1 MPKLLGKMTLNL
13 LDIVHKMTFTELH
26 DLKLKGQVICKIELE
41 ISFTYGSLGYGYSH
55 QLRHPQKDLQTIA
68 ERSQFLRIFPLEQR
82 KDPHFN
88 VTTGRPSEYPEFLSP
103 HLNVQVGSPA
113 KSEHNILSSSP
124 VEDLSTPKMSQMVL
138 EIMQTRKRL
147 NELKKVYENF
157 QTRGES
163 IQFIEKLVMK
173 KGPRQNNPPRMYK
186 KFKVNKWKKAA
197 ALIPILVAAVT
208 PEVKSRDVAVPLMK
222 HVSFQ
227 EDPEQGLREHTT
239 VDVAGLLKHQ
249 VPEED
254 SKANNV
260 LEKTDT
266 EELQLAGT
274 ATCST
279 GTKLKKEEL
288 QPKKETEDSLQS
300 LDKKLSSLSLS
311 TSPAPTNQTD
321 SQTSRLSR
329 PDSQRVDHD
338 GGQSAEDRKEEK
350 ESVLRTNV
358 PVVPGGIIS
367 VSVSLTKSSS
377 MSVISKNM
385 PAQDQ
390 DKNVQHSVVDSCVL
404 TTWRSSRE
412 DNREGVDSDQISS
425 FKTVPWLLSS
435 GTRETFSQPP
445 CESTDV
451 RLSEELKTITEDLRK
466 DGELQ
471 LEDEH
476 HHSGTIT
483 SKASDIAPVGH
494 TQSRAFILN
503 QEQISGQAL
512 SSPDPEVDPTV
523 LKLAQEISR
532 AQPSTPRYPA
542 TVNVTDT
549 GLESPKL
556 GQKLEAD
563 ITMPSFSDYF
573 APAGSGGTSSGP
585 SQGGKPSKP
594 GKEKPKM
601 TARSHSPYDRLSKT
615 AKKSCQ
621 TKK

>member
-1 MPKLLGKMTLNL
+1 MDVTGEESQQPGSTGTLGSSKTTATSGLLKLLKKSAKSEAEEKDDDDDVADKEHVYPVLVTNGELIAKHSTDDRNKLVVELIFFEPESGMPKLLGKMTLNL

-26 DLKLKGQVICKIELE
+26 DVKLKGQVICKIELE

-124 VEDLSTPKMSQMVL
+124 VEDLSIPKMSQMVL

-249 VPEED
+249 LPEED

-266 EELQLAGT
+266 EELQLH
-274 ATCST
+274 
-279 GTKLKKEEL
+279 
-288 QPKKETEDSLQS
+288 
-300 LDKKLSSLSLS
+300 LSSS
-311 TSPAPTNQTD
+311 NQPNR
-321 SQTSRLSR
+321 Q
-329 PDSQRVDHD
+329 PDIQ
-338 GGQSAEDRKEEK
+338 
-350 ESVLRTNV
+350 
-358 PVVPGGIIS
+358 VV
-367 VSVSLTKSSS
+367 
-377 MSVISKNM
+377 
-385 PAQDQ
+385 
-390 DKNVQHSVVDSCVL
+390 
-404 TTWRSSRE
+404 
-412 DNREGVDSDQISS
+412 
-425 FKTVPWLLSS
+425 
-435 GTRETFSQPP
+435 
-445 CESTDV
+445 
-451 RLSEELKTITEDLRK
+451 
-466 DGELQ
+466 
-471 LEDEH
+471 
-476 HHSGTIT
+476 
-483 SKASDIAPVGH
+483 KA
-494 TQSRAFILN
+494 
-503 QEQISGQAL
+503 
-512 SSPDPEVDPTV
+512 
-523 LKLAQEISR
+523 
-532 AQPSTPRYPA
+532 
-542 TVNVTDT
+542 
-549 GLESPKL
+549 
-556 GQKLEAD
+556 
-563 ITMPSFSDYF
+563 
-573 APAGSGGTSSGP
+573 
-585 SQGGKPSKP
+585 
-594 GKEKPKM
+594 
-601 TARSHSPYDRLSKT
+601 
-615 AKKSCQ
+615 
-621 TKK
+621 